1 MDKRNGS
8 KKRSFGRVHSLVG
21 YVSQIALYVAG
32 GLLLVFATFDLPSIS

>member
-1 MDKRNGS
+1 MVLRKDPS
-8 KKRSFGRVHSLVG
+8 VVFTPSVG